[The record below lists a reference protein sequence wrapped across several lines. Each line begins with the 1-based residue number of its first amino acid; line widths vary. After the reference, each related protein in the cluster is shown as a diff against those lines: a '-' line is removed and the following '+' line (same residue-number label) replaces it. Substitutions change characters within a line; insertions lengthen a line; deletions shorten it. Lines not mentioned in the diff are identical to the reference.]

1 MGSPSVLSNSTGKGA
16 SLKLGGGKWWDG
28 KELFLYSGCHENRPT
43 QAFPKCQH
51 KRLRTNLIG
60 RISDWV
66 ARGIPYF
73 LYAGGVGFQGTG
85 KAILSFAAKKC
96 LCLAGVSRPKGR
108 ERRFTG
114 LIRRARHERL
124 GLRPCG
130 RVLFMWGRL
139 AAQCHILF
147 AKAANPAEIVGRTPL
162 DPLFANE
169 ISIIHTAAS
178 RRGCRLRTGGS
189 APQSM
194 QTVRYWEKYAA
205 LGWQPAAGGHP
216 EICAEKH
223 PARSLQSQ
231 CRSFFPRPDTCKN
244 RGTEID
250 AR

>member
-60 RISDWV
+60 RLSDWV

-114 LIRRARHERL
+114 LIRRARHKRL
-124 GLRPCG
+124 GLGPCG
-130 RVLFMWGRL
+130 GVLFMWGRL
-139 AAQCHILF
+139 RSLRRVGNPQVAPVNNRRAACQANATRF
-147 AKAANPAEIVGRTPL
+147 STVGNAAEGVGETP
-162 DPLFANE
+162 P
-169 ISIIHTAAS
+169 
-178 RRGCRLRTGGS
+178 
-189 APQSM
+189 
-194 QTVRYWEKYAA
+194 
-205 LGWQPAAGGHP
+205 AGGGALVP
-216 EICAEKH
+216 
-223 PARSLQSQ
+223 P
-231 CRSFFPRPDTCKN
+231 
-244 RGTEID
+244 
-250 AR
+250 

>member
-43 QAFPKCQH
+43 QAFPKCPH

-60 RISDWV
+60 RLSDWV
-66 ARGIPYF
+66 ARGIHYF

-139 AAQCHILF
+139 RSRRRVGNPKVAPVNNRRAACKANATRFFHCRQCCGSCG
-147 AKAANPAEIVGRTPL
+147 A
-162 DPLFANE
+162 DPLVCAGRLRPASGTNGV
-169 ISIIHTAAS
+169 SVLQGAS
-178 RRGCRLRTGGS
+178 RPTG
-189 APQSM
+189 A
-194 QTVRYWEKYAA
+194 
-205 LGWQPAAGGHP
+205 AAGVQGG
-216 EICAEKH
+216 
-223 PARSLQSQ
+223 
-231 CRSFFPRPDTCKN
+231 RPTIYAGAQHRKN
-244 RGTEID
+244 
-250 AR
+250 